1 MQLEGSGTSRVGPAE
16 NSCGHSSA
24 ATLLNI
30 HSEPREAKPSLR
42 GEAFYAVPA
51 NLSVPILGVIVG
63 TAILLFG
70 RKLFWLF
77 VAALGFAVGIEIAA
91 YFMRDPPVWMTLV
104 IALGLGILGALLA
117 IMLQKLAIA
126 VAGFVAG
133 GRLASALLAAFFADH
148 AHYRGIT
155 FVIGGILGALLLLAL
170 FDWVLILLSSVEG
183 AHLIGNGI
191 VLPQTGAVIV
201 FCALVLIGV
210 IVQGS
215 MLRGSRRAAD

>member
-1 MQLEGSGTSRVGPAE
+1 M
-16 NSCGHSSA
+16 
-24 ATLLNI
+24 
-30 HSEPREAKPSLR
+30 
-42 GEAFYAVPA
+42 
-51 NLSVPILGVIVG
+51 NLSVPIISVIVG
-63 TAILLFG
+63 AAILLFG

-77 VAALGFAVGIEIAA
+77 VAALGFAVGLEIAA
-91 YFMRDPPVWMTLV
+91 YFMKEPPQWMTLL
-104 IALGLGILGALLA
+104 IALGCGVIGALLA
-117 IMLQKLAIA
+117 ILLQKIAIA

-133 GRLASALLAAFFADH
+133 GRIAWALAATFFVEH

-191 VLPQTGAVIV
+191 TLPEKGAMIL
-201 FCALVLIGV
+201 FIALALIGV

-215 MLRGSRRAAD
+215 MLRRSRRGGL

>member
-1 MQLEGSGTSRVGPAE
+1 MNLA
-16 NSCGHSSA
+16 
-24 ATLLNI
+24 
-30 HSEPREAKPSLR
+30 
-42 GEAFYAVPA
+42 A
-51 NLSVPILGVIVG
+51 NLPVPIIGVIVG

-77 VAALGFAVGIEIAA
+77 VAALGFAVGLEIAA
-91 YFMRDPPVWMTLV
+91 YFMPDPPVWMTLV

-126 VAGFVAG
+126 VAGFIAG
-133 GRLASALLAAFFADH
+133 GRLASALLAAFFVDH

-155 FVIGGILGALLLLAL
+155 FIIGGILGALLLLAL

-191 VLPQTGAVIV
+191 VLPQKGAVIV
-201 FCALVLIGV
+201 FCVLVLIGV
-210 IVQGS
+210 FVQGS
-215 MLRGSRRAAD
+215 MLRGSRRAVD

>member
-1 MQLEGSGTSRVGPAE
+1 M
-16 NSCGHSSA
+16 
-24 ATLLNI
+24 TL
-30 HSEPREAKPSLR
+30 
-42 GEAFYAVPA
+42 PA
-51 NLSVPILGVIVG
+51 NFSVPIIGVIVG

-77 VAALGFAVGIEIAA
+77 VAALGFAVGIEVAA
-91 YFMRDPPVWMTLV
+91 YFISDPPVWMTLV

-126 VAGFVAG
+126 VAGLVAG
-133 GRLASALLAAFFADH
+133 GRLAVALLAAFFVDH
-148 AHYRGIT
+148 AHYHGIT

-191 VLPQTGAVIV
+191 VLPEKGSLILFIALAVI
-201 FCALVLIGV
+201 GV
-210 IVQGS
+210 VVQGS
-215 MLRGSRRAAD
+215 MLRGSRRPAD